1 MADAQKSNSK
11 DGFKRELPMTYN
23 RTASI
28 NVHNEKVPFIWLAK
42 KDNLMLLNLKKTSS
56 INFNAQHVNG
66 MTPTSWKIG
75 EIKVRLLDTLEFFF
89 RPSKISGSRK
99 KLAPPDFP
107 KRVIEK
113 LDIYFPTTTVVDSH
127 LSETL
132 CLTGFPLLGFF
143 ACFPVPSLSLC
154 FLDPYR
160 FVLKLECY

>member
-42 KDNLMLLNLKKTSS
+42 KVNLMLLNLKKTSS

-89 RPSKISGSRK
+89 RQSKISGSRK

-143 ACFPVPSLSLC
+143 ACFPVPSLYA
-154 FLDPYR
+154 FLILIALY
-160 FVLKLECY
+160 

>member
-75 EIKVRLLDTLEFFF
+75 EIKKYD
-89 RPSKISGSRK
+89 
-99 KLAPPDFP
+99 
-107 KRVIEK
+107 
-113 LDIYFPTTTVVDSH
+113 
-127 LSETL
+127 
-132 CLTGFPLLGFF
+132 C
-143 ACFPVPSLSLC
+143 
-154 FLDPYR
+154 
-160 FVLKLECY
+160 